1 MINMD
6 YLDYVP
12 VVGFGRFV
20 ERTTDES
27 TPFAERVS
35 DAVMTGF
42 VSGYTGI
49 GIMSMVGP
57 SYGMVRVAQGIAAAT
72 PVATIASVPIVVSSV
87 LAVGYERAVNRRIR
101 ETHYN
106 APYYGPFA
114 GAFGTVV

>member
-6 YLDYVP
+6 YLDYMP
-12 VVGFGRFV
+12 VLGFGRFV

-42 VSGYTGI
+42 VSGYTTI
-49 GIMSMVGP
+49 GAMSMVGP
-57 SYGMVRVAQGIAAAT
+57 TYGMVRVAQGIAAAT
-72 PVATIASVPIVVSSV
+72 PVATIASVPIVASSA

-101 ETHYN
+101 RTHYN
-106 APYYGPFA
+106 TPYYGPFA